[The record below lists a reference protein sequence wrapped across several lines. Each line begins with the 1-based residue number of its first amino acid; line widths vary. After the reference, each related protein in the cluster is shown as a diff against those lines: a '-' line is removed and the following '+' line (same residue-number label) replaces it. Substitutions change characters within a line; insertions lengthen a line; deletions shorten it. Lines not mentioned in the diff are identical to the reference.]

1 MNNAASTSVCQGISI
16 AAKDQIFSFVQVM
29 LPSHSSTECTNFNT
43 HSEYILFSKRRG
55 GRCIV
60 LVDLW
65 VSIVFKDV
73 CKEKKKRQ
81 NWRKRQKFNM
91 LRFLPVQ
98 LLQKY

>member
-16 AAKDQIFSFVQVM
+16 AAKDQIFSFVHVM
-29 LPSHSSTECTNFNT
+29 LPSHSSTEFTNFNT
-43 HSEYILFSKRRG
+43 HSEYILFSNRRG

-73 CKEKKKRQ
+73 KKEKKNAKERG
-81 NWRKRQKFNM
+81 KS
-91 LRFLPVQ
+91 LIC
-98 LLQKY
+98 